1 MAVSNDELTNARG
14 RLLEEL
20 KKVEQELSDLGAHS
34 DGSVD
39 VSHDEGFAD
48 AAQSTSERSKTLS
61 IVDNLHQRASEIRAA
76 LERVERGTYGPCE
89 RCGTE
94 INPER
99 LEAIPWVRLC
109 IRCAQLQ

>member
-1 MAVSNDELTNARG
+1 MAVSNDEITNARG
-14 RLLEEL
+14 RLTEEL
-20 KKVEQELSDLGAHS
+20 KNVEQELSDLGAHS

-48 AAQSTSERSKTLS
+48 AAQSTSERSKVLS
-61 IVDNLHQRASEIRAA
+61 IVDNLQERASEIRAA
-76 LERVERGTYGPCE
+76 LERVERGTYGSCE
-89 RCGTE
+89 RCGGE